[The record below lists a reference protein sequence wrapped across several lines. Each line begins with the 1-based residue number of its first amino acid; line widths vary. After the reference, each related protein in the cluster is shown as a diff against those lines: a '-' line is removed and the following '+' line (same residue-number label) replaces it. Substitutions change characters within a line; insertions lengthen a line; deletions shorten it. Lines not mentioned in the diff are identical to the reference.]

1 MTHPTTIEALGIRL
15 RAPHD
20 APVSISGMGSW
31 ESDGAAPL
39 VEVFTASEQR
49 ARSSQAY
56 VMSALGQRLRYVS
69 HEETAAADFATLSVT
84 QHDPATQTAVT
95 TVITRPANAHAW
107 KLESR
112 ILNAGDG
119 DMVITAVV
127 SFGLAFG
134 GSETT
139 LDRFDLLSADS
150 EWCAEGR
157 WWEQRV
163 RTVLPALNLGLHG
176 QDARGHFSRT
186 SHGSWSTGEA
196 LPSGV
201 LVDRAGPALGWQIET
216 SAGWRWDLSQTRTG
230 GVLSV
235 MGPTD
240 GDHQFAATLAP
251 GDTFEAV
258 PVAVVASEHG
268 RDGVFAELTRY
279 RRWRAD
285 AAMRASTL
293 PVVYN
298 DFMNT
303 LMGQPS
309 TEALLPLIDA
319 AAGAGAE
326 YFCIDAG
333 WFADP
338 EVGDWWDSVGEWK
351 EADGRFSS
359 GLKAVISRIHEHG
372 MKSGLWLEPEVVG
385 VRSAVADELP
395 EDAFFSRF
403 GQRVREHDRFH
414 LDLRHPAA
422 RAHIDDAVDRILSEY
437 GVSFLKLDYN
447 INPGPG
453 PGTDVGG
460 EAPGY
465 GLLAHTRAV
474 ADWMRDLRIRY
485 PDLVIE
491 NCSSGAMRMDY
502 ALLSAAQLQ
511 STSDQQDYRLYPP
524 IAASAPASVL
534 PEQCGNWAYPEKTMT
549 DAETGFALVAGIM
562 GRMYLSGFLG
572 ELRSRQQALVSEA
585 VQTHKDWRHFI
596 AGSEPVWPMGL
607 PAWDDDLIMLGYR
620 SAQGTLLAVWHRG
633 EDARTISVP
642 VPPDTIRTIF
652 NEESDGWEA
661 TDSPSEFS
669 IPGGNTARVFFAAP
683 PTTGAAGG
691 TTEPPKAATASP
703 RPPESTLACVK
714 DHAEPTRDTE
724 RA

>member
-1 MTHPTTIEALGIRL
+1 MTHPITIEALGIRL
-15 RAPHD
+15 RTPHD
-20 APVSISGMGSW
+20 APVSISKIGAW

-56 VMSALGQRLRYVS
+56 VMSAVGQRLRYVS
-69 HEETAAADFATLSVT
+69 HEENEKTECTTLSVT
-84 QHDPATQTAVT
+84 QYDSATQTTVT
-95 TVITRPANAHAW
+95 TDITRPARAEAW

-112 ILNAGDG
+112 ILNASNES
-119 DMVITAVV
+119 MVITAVV
-127 SFGLAFG
+127 SLGLAFG
-134 GSETT
+134 DSETT

-176 QDARGHFSRT
+176 QDARGHFSRA
-186 SHGSWSTGEA
+186 SHGSWSTGESV
-196 LPSGV
+196 PSGV
-201 LVDRAGPALGWQIET
+201 LLDHAGPSLGWQIET
-216 SAGWRWDLSQTRTG
+216 SAGWRWELSQTRIG
-230 GVLSV
+230 GVLSL
-235 MGPTD
+235 MGATD

-251 GDTFEAV
+251 GETFEAV
-258 PVAVVASEHG
+258 PVAVVASERG
-268 RDGVFAELTRY
+268 RDGAFAELTRY
-279 RRWRAD
+279 RRWL
-285 AAMRASTL
+285 AATAMEASTL

-319 AAGAGAE
+319 AASAGAE

-338 EVGDWWDSVGEWK
+338 EVGDWWDTVGEWK
-351 EADGRFSS
+351 EADKRFSS
-359 GLKAVISRIHEHG
+359 GLGTVIARIHERG

-385 VRSAVADELP
+385 VRSTVADRLP
-395 EDAFFSRF
+395 DGAFFSRY
-403 GQRVREHDRFH
+403 GHRVREHDRFH

-422 RAHIDDAVDRILSEY
+422 RAHINEAVDRIISEY

-453 PGTDVGG
+453 TDAGG
-460 EAPGY
+460 QAPGY

-474 ADWMRDLRIRY
+474 ADWIRDLRVRY

-534 PEQCGNWAYPEKTMT
+534 PEQCGNWAYPDKTMT
-549 DAETGFALVAGIM
+549 DAETAFAMVAGIM

-572 ELRSRQQALVSEA
+572 ELRSRQQELVSDA

-607 PAWDDDLIMLGYR
+607 PSWGDDVIMLGYR
-620 SAQGTLLAVWHRG
+620 SARGTLLAVWHRG
-633 EDARTISVP
+633 EGSRMISVP
-642 VPPDTIRTIF
+642 VPADSIQTIF
-652 NEESDGWEA
+652 KEDSDGWES
-661 TDSPSEFS
+661 TDSPSEFLV
-669 IPGGNTARVFFAAP
+669 PGGNTARVFFAA
-683 PTTGAAGG
+683 
-691 TTEPPKAATASP
+691 
-703 RPPESTLACVK
+703 
-714 DHAEPTRDTE
+714 H
-724 RA
+724 